1 RFAPVTV
8 GEDVVTADLA
18 AGLDLAAGRY
28 GPVEERVVACDAL
41 AARGFL
47 DVLEERREAPDELS
61 LVERLS
67 DAAELIERDAGLL
80 GARSPQVTRNLVRR
94 ELAFERGDDAPFE
107 VIQLDEVRV
116 RQFGQVV
123 RLRSRLHA
131 APPRVSDA
139 EDEERFGGHDA
150 IGLCVDTGREEV
162 TVLLQREALRDL
174 QRRPEAVL
182 RALGLGV
189 GSADDDVA

>member
-1 RFAPVTV
+1 M

-28 GPVEERVVACDAL
+28 GPVEERVVAGDAL
-41 AARGFL
+41 AAGCFL
-47 DVLEERREAPDELS
+47 DVLEECREAPKQLS
-61 LVERLS
+61 LMERLRH
-67 DAAELIERDAGLL
+67 AAELIERDSGLL
-80 GARSPQVTRNLVRR
+80 GARVPQVRLDLVRP
-94 ELAFERGDDAPFE
+94 ELAFERGEDAPFE
-107 VIQLDEVRV
+107 VIQLDDVRV
-116 RQFGQVV
+116 HQFGQVV

-182 RALGLGV
+182 RARGLGV